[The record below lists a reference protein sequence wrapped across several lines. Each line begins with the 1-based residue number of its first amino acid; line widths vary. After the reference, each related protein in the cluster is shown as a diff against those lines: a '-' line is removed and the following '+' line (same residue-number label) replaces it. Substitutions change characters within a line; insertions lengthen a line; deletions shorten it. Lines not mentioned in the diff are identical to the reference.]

1 MGSTEDDGEL
11 IDQLRLEIDILDR
24 VLYRHTNQHRRAK
37 YFKQL
42 KIVRRKA
49 RLIVNSKDHHELDV
63 DEIKDVQNLAVS
75 AAETFT
81 VLLGRSYFMPFALVC
96 ISLLAKIV
104 SILQPIQHAILEK
117 KKPSIISSAEVPNDS
132 GANQKN
138 VDSTVE
144 KDLHAL
150 PQDSKTP
157 TLNTS
162 IDFLLSGKHTSTNLP
177 DLDKKDVSYEKKR
190 KKKKKKKKK
199 SEKNKR
205 QKKTG
210 YSDDKDA
217 IDDIFGF

>member
-81 VLLGRSYFMPFALVC
+81 VLLGRSYF
-96 ISLLAKIV
+96 
-104 SILQPIQHAILEK
+104 
-117 KKPSIISSAEVPNDS
+117 IICTSVHFSVGQNCVLS
-132 GANQKN
+132 YNQYN
-138 VDSTVE
+138 MLYWRRNQV
-144 KDLHAL
+144 
-150 PQDSKTP
+150 
-157 TLNTS
+157 
-162 IDFLLSGKHTSTNLP
+162 
-177 DLDKKDVSYEKKR
+177 
-190 KKKKKKKKK
+190 
-199 SEKNKR
+199 
-205 QKKTG
+205 
-210 YSDDKDA
+210 
-217 IDDIFGF
+217 

>member
-96 ISLLAKIV
+96 ISLAKIV

-177 DLDKKDVSYEKKR
+177 DLDKKDVSYEKKAE
-190 KKKKKKKKK
+190 
-199 SEKNKR
+199 EKEEEKEEE
-205 QKKTG
+205 
-210 YSDDKDA
+210 
-217 IDDIFGF
+217 

>member
-1 MGSTEDDGEL
+1 M
-11 IDQLRLEIDILDR
+11 
-24 VLYRHTNQHRRAK
+24 
-37 YFKQL
+37 
-42 KIVRRKA
+42 
-49 RLIVNSKDHHELDV
+49 
-63 DEIKDVQNLAVS
+63 
-75 AAETFT
+75 
-81 VLLGRSYFMPFALVC
+81 C
-96 ISLLAKIV
+96 
-104 SILQPIQHAILEK
+104 SILQPIQHVILE

-190 KKKKKKKKK
+190 KKRRR
-199 SEKNKR
+199 KR
-205 QKKTG
+205 RVKRTSGRKRPVIATT
-210 YSDDKDA
+210 DA